1 MMSSD
6 SLSSSVFTIEI
17 DRRPVLM
24 FSTKFY
30 SQAETI
36 CSDPRIRKEL
46 KNVLS
51 DGKPLCDDRVILRVR
66 LARAAEKERYLA
78 EASTRADEQGLRV
91 VYLVPLDEAAHV
103 KAAVVD

>member
-6 SLSSSVFTIEI
+6 SLSSSVFTIEV
-17 DRRPVLM
+17 DRRPVVM

-51 DGKPLCDDRVILRVR
+51 DGKPLCDDRAILRVR
-66 LARAAEKERYLA
+66 LARAAEKESYLA
-78 EASTRADEQGLRV
+78 EATMRTDEQGLKV
-91 VYLVPLDEAAHV
+91 VYLVPLDEGV
-103 KAAVVD
+103 KAAVLD